1 MRLVVEFSNIHIG
14 GMELCRH
21 SRAHGS
27 ASGLTPVFRGLRLE
41 NIGLSVIFA
50 TLNAKFRLTAVFCWF
65 LLASAVAAGAE
76 KENVSPID
84 TRTEL
89 QNIETLQ
96 AEFTQTK
103 QIALLRHS
111 VVITGELYMEK
122 KNGRLAWHVASPIR
136 YSCLITNQSLTQWD
150 IDSNQ
155 QVTLSV
161 DRYPWLKVLSQN
173 LKDWFSG
180 NFKNMSSGFT
190 SETAGKN
197 EMLMTPRPDNR
208 IAEYIKSIKFYFADE
223 GSSVSRVIFT
233 EINGDTTDIIFKNIK
248 INQPIPTEKWN
259 VKPN

>member
-1 MRLVVEFSNIHIG
+1 MR
-14 GMELCRH
+14 
-21 SRAHGS
+21 
-27 ASGLTPVFRGLRLE
+27 FR
-41 NIGLSVIFA
+41 
-50 TLNAKFRLTAVFCWF
+50 KLTAVFCWF
-65 LLASAVAAGAE
+65 LLASTPATSTE

-84 TRTEL
+84 KRTEL
-89 QNIETLQ
+89 QNIDTLQ

-122 KNGRLAWHVASPIR
+122 KNGRLAWHIALPIR
-136 YSCLITNQSLTQWD
+136 YSCVITDQSLTQWD

-190 SETAGKN
+190 SEIAGKN

-208 IAEYIKSIKFYFADE
+208 IAEYIKSIKFHFADDS
-223 GSSVSRVIFT
+223 SSVSRVIFT

-248 INQPIPTEKWN
+248 INQAIPPEKWN

>member
-1 MRLVVEFSNIHIG
+1 MR
-14 GMELCRH
+14 
-21 SRAHGS
+21 
-27 ASGLTPVFRGLRLE
+27 FR
-41 NIGLSVIFA
+41 
-50 TLNAKFRLTAVFCWF
+50 KLTAVFCWF
-65 LLASAVAAGAE
+65 LLASTAATGAE

-84 TRTEL
+84 KRVDAK
-89 QNIETLQ
+89 NIDTLQ

-111 VVITGELYMEK
+111 IVIAGELYMERK
-122 KNGRLAWHVASPIR
+122 SGRLAWHVASPIR
-136 YSCLITNQSLTQWD
+136 YSCLITDQSLTQWD

-180 NFKNMSSGFT
+180 NIQNMSSGFT
-190 SETAGKN
+190 TELAEKR
-197 EMLMTPRPDNR
+197 EMLMIPRPDNR
-208 IAEYIKSIKFYFADE
+208 IAEFIKSIKFHFTDD

-233 EINGDTTDIIFKNIK
+233 ETNGDTTDILFKNIR
-248 INQPIPTEKWN
+248 INQPIPPEKWN